1 MEKGERVAAL
11 VAPRRRRRRAA
22 ALFMDPYAPA
32 ITDVRCWWGGVWI
45 DRSIVDCSRRLARLV
60 FRVRSMWFWVVSHT
74 TGCVLCVH

>member
-1 MEKGERVAAL
+1 MIEVRPIPFSGPAGARGTTGAGARKKERLVEKGGRVAAL

-45 DRSIVDCSRRLARLV
+45 DR
-60 FRVRSMWFWVVSHT
+60 
-74 TGCVLCVH
+74 